1 MALLEVRMQVTPVP
15 NLLQMETLLPEAAIF
30 INWLSGNV
38 QGILALMIGFG
49 ALKLLLGT
57 VTRTTNTNSQS

>member
-1 MALLEVRMQVTPVP
+1 MQVTPVP
-15 NLLQMETLLPEAAIF
+15 NLLQMENLLPEAAIF

-49 ALKLLLGT
+49 ALRLLLNT
-57 VTRTTNTNSQS
+57 VTRTTNNTNT

>member
-1 MALLEVRMQVTPVP
+1 MEVTPVP

-49 ALKLLLGT
+49 ALKLLLNT
-57 VTRTTNTNSQS
+57 VTRTTNTNNTN

>member
-1 MALLEVRMQVTPVP
+1 MEVTPVP

-30 INWLSGNV
+30 INWLSGNI

-49 ALKLLLGT
+49 ALRLLLNT
-57 VTRTTNTNSQS
+57 VTRTTNNTNT

>member
-1 MALLEVRMQVTPVP
+1 
-15 NLLQMETLLPEAAIF
+15 LLPEAAIF

-49 ALKLLLGT
+49 ALKLLLNT
-57 VTRTTNTNSQS
+57 VTRTTNTNNT

>member
-1 MALLEVRMQVTPVP
+1 MQVTPVP
-15 NLLQMETLLPEAAIF
+15 NLLQMETLLPEAAIL

-57 VTRTTNTNSQS
+57 VTRTTNTNNQS

>member
-1 MALLEVRMQVTPVP
+1 MQVTPVP

-49 ALKLLLGT
+49 ALKLLLNT
-57 VTRTTNTNSQS
+57 VTRTTNNTNT

>member
-1 MALLEVRMQVTPVP
+1 MQVTPVP
-15 NLLQMETLLPEAAIF
+15 NLLQMETLLPEAAIL

-49 ALKLLLGT
+49 ALKLLLNT
-57 VTRTTNTNSQS
+57 VTRTTNTNNQS

>member
-1 MALLEVRMQVTPVP
+1 MEVTPVP

-49 ALKLLLGT
+49 ALKLLLNT
-57 VTRTTNTNSQS
+57 VTRTTNNTNT